1 MTGTAP
7 VLDAPERVPARSPL
21 APIALR
27 PVLGIAALLVVIE
40 LLVAARYGFHR
51 DELYFLACARHLAW
65 GYVDQPPLVPAV
77 ARFSTA
83 LFGPSVV
90 GLRVWPALAGAAAVF
105 LTALIA
111 RELGGGRRAQELGAL
126 AAATSAEMLAILH
139 LLSTAAFD
147 LLFWAAITVLVARL
161 VRTGDQ
167 RLWLAI
173 GAVTGAG
180 LMNKYN
186 VAFLIAGV
194 LFGLI
199 AGGYARLLR
208 GGWPWAGLAL
218 ALAIL
223 SPNLIWNAQHH
234 WAALAMLRALHNENS
249 SLGAS
254 LSFFPAQLFI
264 VGPVLLVFW
273 LGGLRWLYRSSLGRP
288 LALAYV
294 GLVVLD
300 TLSGAKS
307 YYLGGMYSAL
317 FAAGGVWA
325 EQRLSTRSGAHT
337 TRCVAIG
344 MIAGGA
350 VTLPL
355 ALPVLP
361 VGAQAHSG
369 WEGNIN
375 KDLSATVGWQRV
387 VRQVAGVA
395 STLAPAE
402 RARLVVFTGD
412 YGAAGAVDLYGTRY
426 GLPHA
431 ISGHNNYWW
440 WGPGNIAD
448 GTTAIAVNLDKAYL
462 QTIFSDVT
470 PAGTV
475 DTGHGIWTEE
485 RGDPI
490 WICRGQKVPWAVA
503 WPNAGHYG

>member
-1 MTGTAP
+1 MHTRPDPSGASPFRRNRGRPVTGTAP
-7 VLDAPERVPARSPL
+7 VLDAPDRAPVRPPL

-40 LLVAARYGFHR
+40 MTVAARYGFHR

-65 GYVDQPPLVPAV
+65 GYVDQPPFVPAV

-90 GLRVWPALAGAAAVF
+90 RLRVWPALAGAAAVF
-105 LTALIA
+105 LTALTA
-111 RELGGGRRAQELGAL
+111 RELGGESGHRR
-126 AAATSAEMLAILH
+126 SAHWPRQPRRRCWPSCICFRPPR
-139 LLSTAAFD
+139 STCCSGPRSPAGCPP
-147 LLFWAAITVLVARL
+147 
-161 VRTGDQ
+161 VRTGNQ
-167 RLWLAI
+167 RWWLAI
-173 GAVTGAG
+173 GVVTGTG

-199 AGGYARLLR
+199 AGGHARLR

-307 YYLGGMYSAL
+307 YYLGGMYFAL
-317 FAAGGVWA
+317 FAAEA
-325 EQRLSTRSGAHT
+325 SG
-337 TRCVAIG
+337 
-344 MIAGGA
+344 
-350 VTLPL
+350 P
-355 ALPVLP
+355 
-361 VGAQAHSG
+361 
-369 WEGNIN
+369 
-375 KDLSATVGWQRV
+375 
-387 VRQVAGVA
+387 
-395 STLAPAE
+395 
-402 RARLVVFTGD
+402 
-412 YGAAGAVDLYGTRY
+412 
-426 GLPHA
+426 
-431 ISGHNNYWW
+431 NN
-440 WGPGNIAD
+440 A
-448 GTTAIAVNLDKAYL
+448 
-462 QTIFSDVT
+462 
-470 PAGTV
+470 
-475 DTGHGIWTEE
+475 
-485 RGDPI
+485 
-490 WICRGQKVPWAVA
+490 
-503 WPNAGHYG
+503 